1 VDTSRATRL
10 VLAIVQI
17 CDVKRLVQ
25 RLVSEGFGATRLD
38 AYGGFLRKESSLV
51 IVATTNDGLP
61 RVRAAARE
69 LCPRR
74 VEILPPTAHD
84 GTLGLALAEY
94 GPERVEVGG
103 AVLLIVP
110 IERVEYLQPALVS
123 SAPGRRSP
131 SVLPVQVLPR

>member
-1 VDTSRATRL
+1 VDSSRATRL

-17 CDVKRLVQ
+17 CDVKRLVH
-25 RLVSEGFGATRLD
+25 RLVFDGFGATRLD

-51 IVATTNDGLP
+51 MVATTDAELP
-61 RVRAAARE
+61 RVRAAVRE

-74 VEILPPTAHD
+74 VEVVPPTAHD
-84 GTLGLALAEY
+84 GTLGLALEEY

-110 IERVEYLQPALVS
+110 IERVEYLRPAPLASALGRS
-123 SAPGRRSP
+123 SASI
-131 SVLPVQVLPR
+131 LPV

>member
-1 VDTSRATRL
+1 VDSSRATRL

-51 IVATTNDGLP
+51 LVATTEEGLA

-69 LCPRR
+69 ICPRR
-74 VEILPPTAHD
+74 VEVVPPAAHD
-84 GTLGLALAEY
+84 GTLGLALDEY

-110 IERVEYLQPALVS
+110 IERVEYLQTALAA
-123 SAPGRRSP
+123 SAGGRR
-131 SVLPVQVLPR
+131 VATILPV